1 MVSRAQGA
9 DSGTGGVSDSC
20 LLLGPF
26 FSYWVASPNLD
37 MREYASSYCILLC
50 QVLLISPEALLRET
64 ERQWIWEKWEISGLG
79 GGERGEAIVGM
90 YCMRE
95 E

>member
-26 FSYWVASPNLD
+26 FSYWVVSPNLD
-37 MREYASSYCILLC
+37 MREYAWSYCC
-50 QVLLISPEALLRET
+50 AGS
-64 ERQWIWEKWEISGLG
+64 
-79 GGERGEAIVGM
+79 
-90 YCMRE
+90 Y
-95 E
+95 